1 MSLETIALEHVP
13 PTHRVHVAFFRSVS
27 NAAFLQ
33 SQLLARNPAFEYAFI
48 DAAAIV
54 SRLQLLAAVFRAVTG
69 LLDGNLKTPNV
80 HSEIVCSLSASNN
93 IAEAYRRYGI
103 TPTTKDVIVVKVLF
117 PTEARPEDQLPSPGD
132 VWAHLQTHVEG
143 IAAPLTDTE
152 ISAATDWARVRKYYK
167 LNGVPAV
174 EGLRTEED
182 KAREREMLILSAMA
196 LRGV

>member
-93 IAEAYRRYGI
+93 VRAVIHLPFPPLRFSSSAGRGSRRLI
-103 TPTTKDVIVVKVLF
+103 RDEHRSQKPT
-117 PTEARPEDQLPSPGD
+117 
-132 VWAHLQTHVEG
+132 
-143 IAAPLTDTE
+143 
-152 ISAATDWARVRKYYK
+152 AATA
-167 LNGVPAV
+167 
-174 EGLRTEED
+174 
-182 KAREREMLILSAMA
+182 
-196 LRGV
+196 